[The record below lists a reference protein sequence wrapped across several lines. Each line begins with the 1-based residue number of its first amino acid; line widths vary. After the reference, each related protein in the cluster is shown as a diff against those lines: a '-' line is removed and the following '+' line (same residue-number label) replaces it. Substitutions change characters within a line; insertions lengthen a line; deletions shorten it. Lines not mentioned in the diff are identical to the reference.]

1 MDYSNKY
8 IVTFAAV
15 LCLVCSTVVSS
26 IAVGLKDRQD
36 ANRILDQRTMVLRV
50 AKIVEDKEKPSYEEV
65 DAMFQDIETIVIDL
79 DEGKIV
85 DVDHTTVDPRKNAK
99 RPGVSTAITD
109 ENARKAGIKSVAT
122 QQKVYLVRTPGK
134 ECVVFPFYGNGLWST
149 MYGYLCV
156 TPDLAEVVGIIY
168 YEQGETAGLGSEV
181 ENPRWRAQWEG
192 KKALTADNEL
202 LVKVVKQGLAKD
214 KTTQV
219 DGIAGA
225 TITSVAVTFALDFW
239 FGEQG
244 YGPALDQIRAAA
256 QEAK

>member
-36 ANRILDQRTMVLRV
+36 ANRILDKRTMVLRV
-50 AKIVEDKEKPSYEEV
+50 ANMVEDKEKPSFEEV
-65 DAMFQDIETIVIDL
+65 DEMFKDIETIVIDL
-79 DEGKIV
+79 DEGSIV
-85 DVDHTTVDPRKNAK
+85 DVDPTTVDPRKNAK
-99 RPGVSTAITD
+99 RPGVSKGITD

-122 QQKVYLVRTPGK
+122 QQLVYLVRTPGK

-149 MYGYLCV
+149 MYGFLCV
-156 TPDLAEVVGIIY
+156 TPDLSEVIGIIY

-181 ENPRWRAQWEG
+181 ENPRWRAQWVG

-202 LVKVVKQGLAKD
+202 QVKVVKQGLAKD